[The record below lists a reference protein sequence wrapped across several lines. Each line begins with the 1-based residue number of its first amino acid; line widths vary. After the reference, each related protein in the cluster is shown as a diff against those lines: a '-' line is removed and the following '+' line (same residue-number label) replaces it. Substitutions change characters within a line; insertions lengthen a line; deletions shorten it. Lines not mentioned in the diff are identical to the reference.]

1 MHRIERPLLQYDIFD
16 ILLSMDG
23 VPTNGLERIPQARV
37 SGELRGS
44 IQARAE
50 QDYLNIR
57 NLVHFDVL
65 VTVLVGK
72 IPTGNVLFL
81 FPFQDIH
88 L

>member
-16 ILLSMDG
+16 ILMSMDG
-23 VPTNGLERIPQARV
+23 VATNGLERIPQARV

-57 NLVHFDVL
+57 DLVHFD
-65 VTVLVGK
+65 
-72 IPTGNVLFL
+72 GNVLFL

>member
-16 ILLSMDG
+16 ILLSVDG
-23 VPTNGLERIPQARV
+23 VPTNRSERIPQAMEC
-37 SGELRGS
+37 GKLRGS

-57 NLVHFDVL
+57 DL
-65 VTVLVGK
+65 
-72 IPTGNVLFL
+72 VLFL